1 MLRGVEPRLPVRA
14 PIRIF
19 TVLAAVAALA
29 AGSAR
34 AGDDVAAQLRSS
46 KIDERLGAVETLR
59 KNGAKDAESLLR
71 GALKDA
77 DWEVVERAAAALG
90 ERGTAASAEAL
101 VKVALDGPVRRL
113 RIAAA
118 RSTAKLDP
126 AAAVAAF
133 AKAAKTSG
141 PPEVR
146 AVDALASSVDFLG
159 EAARA
164 PLAAMLATENV
175 AARAAGAAGLHAFA
189 SDERIKRLKACLE
202 DAHSEVATAALDST
216 RDHPDAALLPLLLGA
231 LASKNRREVV
241 ERRIDAALVALLQAT
256 PADGRAALA
265 AAMFDALKGTS
276 GQERAR
282 VVRMLG
288 RCAAKP
294 PTAAPCIPAETAVSA
309 FTMLLASASDDVRAA
324 TVRALSQVG
333 SDAALDAVAGV
344 ARGDRSG
351 RVRDVALRDLLAARG
366 VGHAATRELVNALA
380 EDPDVDVREDAL
392 VALGS
397 PDAKGA
403 VELLTT
409 HLKDPTWE
417 VAVAAAVSLGKTHD
431 PAALAPLE
439 ALLAHKDW
447 RYSSAALVGLG
458 HLQQKAAVA
467 RLIEGLHSRSA
478 TAKLTAYEFLR
489 RLTNDK
495 VGNKEAA
502 WKEWWQKHAAAY
514 QFVDAAA
521 LAKNAQKYGYAADP
535 AGYGRMY
542 QDLDVLCF
550 QSRGDHIEKL
560 LDALKIAHRDT
571 RSGVVEEA
579 GVSPFGVYVANC
591 TGEAQPP
598 DLDQVRWFVHTGGYL
613 FCSCWALTYHAAE
626 VRPGFARQLPTR
638 VQVLDL
644 VTAEPCRESP
654 YLTGVFE
661 PGTRPRYS
669 LSGAHLIDV
678 LDPER
683 VEVLIDSPECE
694 SRWGGGN
701 LAAWWSVGHGLIL
714 DSANHFDLQGLGY
727 ELAPKMKDAA
737 DRIAY
742 AIDTM
747 GLRYADVRAIPNDVW
762 KSGTKSAED
771 VRDLS
776 MFRFLTNFVR
786 RKRIAGA

>member
-1 MLRGVEPRLPVRA
+1 MQTRTAVALA
-14 PIRIF
+14 
-19 TVLAAVAALA
+19 VLAALA

-126 AAAVAAF
+126 AAAAAAF

-141 PPEVR
+141 PAEVR

-175 AARAAGAAGLHAFA
+175 AARAAGAAGLHAFP

-202 DAHSEVATAALDST
+202 DAHSEVATAALDSA
-216 RDHPDAALLPLLLGA
+216 RDHPDAELLPLLLGA
-231 LASKNRREVV
+231 LAGKDRREVV

-256 PADGRAALA
+256 PADGRAAIS

-294 PTAAPCIPAETAVSA
+294 PEKPGGDKNAPPEAPCIPAESAVAA
-309 FTMLLASASDDVRAA
+309 FKLLLASASDDVRAA

-366 VGHAATRELVNALA
+366 IGHAATRELVNALA

-403 VELLTT
+403 VELLAA
-409 HLKDPTWE
+409 HLNDPTWE

-439 ALLAHKDW
+439 ALLSNKDW
-447 RYSSAALVGLG
+447 KYSSAALVGLG

-489 RLTNDK
+489 RLTRDK

-542 QDLDVLCF
+542 EDLDVLCF

-571 RSGVVEEA
+571 RSGVVEDA
-579 GVSPFGVYVANC
+579 GVSPFSVYVANC

-747 GLRYADVRAIPNDVW
+747 GLRYSDVRAIPNDVW